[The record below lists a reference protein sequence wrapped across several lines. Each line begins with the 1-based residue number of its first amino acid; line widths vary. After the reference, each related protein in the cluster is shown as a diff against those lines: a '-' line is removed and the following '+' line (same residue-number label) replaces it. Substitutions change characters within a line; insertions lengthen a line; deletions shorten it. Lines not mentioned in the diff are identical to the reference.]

1 MITTSA
7 SGCLSGDTVED
18 ILGCM
23 DENAANYDENATLE
37 ALGDCFF
44 IATMETFIHT
54 MDNQMDIDEMLE
66 LNTRAGY
73 STVMYTNSSGGEGE
87 MIALEGLHI
96 EEHVMVDLA
105 NNSAMVR
112 TVLSMGPMISIDNQ
126 VIQVGQVVNVH
137 NSVSGMMAADA
148 GGAQSYSAQTR
159 DVEGT
164 VMDLVESLVAD
175 SFMSLMTMDDMMD
188 DEDTESDV
196 MDDMPEDLEASFSYD
211 SSENS
216 QSMVA
221 TYTEEGASTEMAIVL
236 DDSSNLMSY
245 TMTSVDG
252 TNDSTIIH
260 TVMWGDAVVIEVDDT
275 LPKSATPVIFE
286 GLNDFDPFEEED
298 DEEEGE
304 GDDGPTADE
313 LLYVMDQNGDDQ
325 LTWSEIDDY
334 FTYNEGWESDGMRT
348 MFQSQFDTSDENEDG
363 YLNYDEIVLF
373 VSIFEEEGEGDD
385 PSPEEVLQWFDMDGD
400 DHLSWDEF
408 WNSYSEGDESDE
420 EISDL
425 QEIFDASDDDGNSLL
440 GIDELQYFI
449 DMLIEYEDENDDD
462 DEGDDENDV
471 SWQSYY
477 DGYCEWEGNDED
489 GADETVWWCKNSQDD
504 DYWETWWYYCEH
516 HDSDWH
522 CTDDYGQ
529 HEEFENSADGTSY
542 LDTLPPIIDPNPPD
556 DGDDGPPTP
565 DEAMAEVDTDG
576 DGYMSYQEFQD
587 AWESNPENPELDYD
601 EVTILFDDCDYD
613 VNDLID
619 IDEMQCFVD
628 GIVDMLPDGG
638 DENPEQMFGHIDTDD
653 DGYVSLQDIIDFSNE
668 GGDDSDDQIDEEE
681 TANWFSWC
689 DTDGDDLLNL
699 DEFTTCVEDDD
710 DDEGDGD
717 DYSADEAFEWM
728 NTDGDGQITPSE
740 WADFANSTGDIIEE
754 EDFNNLVYMMD
765 MYDYDDS
772 DGLDIY
778 EFTEMWDEINND
790 DGDDPFYCDNG
801 NVIPMDYVDD
811 GYDDCGDGSDESED
825 GGGDENEGGPV
836 FGTIA
841 DGLTFAAPISDF
853 EIRFLNCNEVDSLDD
868 CSLVASGTLE
878 SGIASAPAEV
888 GCTMGCDIPF
898 TFEDVDMDGMI
909 SSGDTLSV
917 DDSMGFY
924 VAIYDTWAGQYTDDS
939 TAGPVSLPG
948 FGGFLAM
955 ICLIG
960 AGLISRRD

>member
-37 ALGDCFF
+37 ALEDCFF
-44 IATMETFIHT
+44 IATMEAFVGA
-54 MDNQMDIDEMLE
+54 MDNQMTIDEMLD

-164 VMDLVESLVAD
+164 VMDLVESMVAD

-286 GLNDFDPFEEED
+286 GLNDFDPFEEEANGGFGD
-298 DEEEGE
+298 GTGSGCGDGNGDGNPDTPCGEEGE
-304 GDDGPTADE
+304 GDDGPTAE
-313 LLYVMDQNGDDQ
+313 EFLYMTDQNGDDQ
-325 LTWSEIDDY
+325 VSWSEIEDF
-334 FTYNEGWESDGMRT
+334 FTAEEDWESDGLRAY
-348 MFQSQFDTSDENEDG
+348 FQSHFDTSDENGDG
-363 YLNYDEIVLF
+363 YLTDDEILLF
-373 VSIFEEEGEGDD
+373 ISIFDEDEDGDD
-385 PSPEEVLQWFDMDGD
+385 PSPEEVLLWFDMDGD
-400 DHLSWDEF
+400 DHISWDEF
-408 WNSYSEGDESDE
+408 RNSYSEGDESDE

-425 QEIFDASDDDGNSLL
+425 QDIFDASDDDGNDLL

-449 DMLIEYEDENDDD
+449 DMLIEYEDENDDGSSGP
-462 DEGDDENDV
+462 GDGTG
-471 SWQSYY
+471 SGCG
-477 DGYCEWEGNDED
+477 DGSGD
-489 GADETVWWCKNSQDD
+489 GDPNTPCDD
-504 DYWETWWYYCEH
+504 D
-516 HDSDWH
+516 
-522 CTDDYGQ
+522 
-529 HEEFENSADGTSY
+529 
-542 LDTLPPIIDPNPPD
+542 D
-556 DGDDGPPTP
+556 DGSGGGSGDGSGGGSGDGSGDGSDDDGPPSP
-565 DEAMAEVDTDG
+565 EEAMDDVDTND
-576 DGYMSYQEFQD
+576 DGYMSYQEFED
-587 AWESNPENPELDYD
+587 SWESENPELDWD
-601 EVTILFDDCDYD
+601 EVTTLFDDCDDDY
-613 VNDLID
+613 NDLID

-628 GIVDMLPDGG
+628 GIVDMLPDGD
-638 DENPEQMFGHIDTDD
+638 DEDPEQMFGHIDTDD
-653 DGYVSLQDIIDFSNE
+653 DGYVSIQDIIDFSNE
-668 GGDDSDDQIDEEE
+668 NEAGDDSDDEIDEEE
-681 TANWFSWC
+681 LTNWFSWC

-717 DYSADEAFEWM
+717 DPSADEVFEWM
-728 NTDGDGQITPSE
+728 NTDGDGQVTPSE
-740 WADFANSTGDIIEE
+740 WADFSNSTGDIID
-754 EDFNNLVYMMD
+754 EDNFNGLVYTMD

-778 EFTEMWDEINND
+778 EFTEMWDEIMSDEDD

-811 GYDDCGDGSDESED
+811 GYDDCGDGSDESDD

-853 EIRFLNCNEVDSLDD
+853 EIRFLDCDGTDNLDD
-868 CSLVASGTLE
+868 CVVVAASSLDTAMVTSEDGDE
-878 SGIASAPAEV
+878 
-888 GCTMGCDIPF
+888 F
-898 TFEDVDMDGMI
+898 TFAYDDVDMDGMI

-960 AGLISRRD
+960 ASLSSRRN

>member
-1 MITTSA
+1 MSRTLVLITSLIMITTSA

-54 MDNQMDIDEMLE
+54 MDNQMTINEMLD

-96 EEHVMVDLA
+96 EEHVMVDLS

-164 VMDLVESLVAD
+164 VMDLVESMVAD

-304 GDDGPTADE
+304 GDDGPTAE
-313 LLYVMDQNGDDQ
+313 EFLYMTDQNGDDQ
-325 LTWSEIDDY
+325 VSWSEIEDF
-334 FTYNEGWESDGMRT
+334 FTAEEDWESDGLRAY
-348 MFQSQFDTSDENEDG
+348 FQSHFDTSDENGDG
-363 YLNYDEIVLF
+363 YLTDDEILLF
-373 VSIFEEEGEGDD
+373 ISIFDEDEDGDD

-449 DMLIEYEDENDDD
+449 DMLIEYEDENDD
-462 DEGDDENDV
+462 G
-471 SWQSYY
+471 SS
-477 DGYCEWEGNDED
+477 GPG
-489 GADETVWWCKNSQDD
+489 
-504 DYWETWWYYCEH
+504 
-516 HDSDWH
+516 
-522 CTDDYGQ
+522 
-529 HEEFENSADGTSY
+529 DGTGSGCG
-542 LDTLPPIIDPNPPD
+542 DGSGDGDPN
-556 DGDDGPPTP
+556 TP
-565 DEAMAEVDTDG
+565 
-576 DGYMSYQEFQD
+576 
-587 AWESNPENPELDYD
+587 
-601 EVTILFDDCDYD
+601 C
-613 VNDLID
+613 
-619 IDEMQCFVD
+619 
-628 GIVDMLPDGG
+628 
-638 DENPEQMFGHIDTDD
+638 
-653 DGYVSLQDIIDFSNE
+653 
-668 GGDDSDDQIDEEE
+668 
-681 TANWFSWC
+681 
-689 DTDGDDLLNL
+689 
-699 DEFTTCVEDDD
+699 DDD
-710 DDEGDGD
+710 DDGSGGGSGDGSGDGSDDDANGENGQGYEGEGTWIRDSRDTGRNVACTENIVPTDVTACTQWRSNYGHDEIVDFEVLANYEDKQEESSVWVVSDQGDDEAGEYLVSGDWYVKEGSGAIMWREDITPNDDWWNEEDGD

-853 EIRFLNCNEVDSLDD
+853 EIRFLDCDGTDNLDD
-868 CSLVASGTLE
+868 CVVVAASSLDTAMVTSEDGDE
-878 SGIASAPAEV
+878 
-888 GCTMGCDIPF
+888 F
-898 TFEDVDMDGMI
+898 TFAYDDVDMDGMI

-960 AGLISRRD
+960 ASLSSRRN

>member
-1 MITTSA
+1 MSRTLVLITSLIMITTSA

-54 MDNQMDIDEMLE
+54 MDNQMTINEMLD

-148 GGAQSYSAQTR
+148 GGAQTYSAQTR

-164 VMDLVESLVAD
+164 VMDLVESMVAD

-304 GDDGPTADE
+304 GDDGPTAE
-313 LLYVMDQNGDDQ
+313 EFLYMTDQNGDDQ
-325 LTWSEIDDY
+325 VSWSEIEDF
-334 FTYNEGWESDGMRT
+334 FTAEEDWESDGLRAY
-348 MFQSQFDTSDENEDG
+348 FQSHFDTSDENGDG
-363 YLNYDEIVLF
+363 YLTDDEILLF
-373 VSIFEEEGEGDD
+373 NSIFDEDEDGDD

-449 DMLIEYEDENDDD
+449 DMLIEYEDENDDGSSGP
-462 DEGDDENDV
+462 GDGTG
-471 SWQSYY
+471 SGCG
-477 DGYCEWEGNDED
+477 DGSGD
-489 GADETVWWCKNSQDD
+489 GDPNTPCDD
-504 DYWETWWYYCEH
+504 D
-516 HDSDWH
+516 
-522 CTDDYGQ
+522 
-529 HEEFENSADGTSY
+529 
-542 LDTLPPIIDPNPPD
+542 D
-556 DGDDGPPTP
+556 DGSGGGSGDGSGDGSDDDGPPSP
-565 DEAMAEVDTDG
+565 EEAMDDVDTND
-576 DGYMSYQEFQD
+576 DGYMSYQEFED
-587 AWESNPENPELDYD
+587 SWESENPELDWD
-601 EVTILFDDCDYD
+601 EVTTLFDDCDDDY
-613 VNDLID
+613 NDLID

-628 GIVDMLPDGG
+628 GIVDMLPDGD
-638 DENPEQMFGHIDTDD
+638 DEDPEQMFGHIDTDD
-653 DGYVSLQDIIDFSNE
+653 DGYVSLQDLIDFSNE
-668 GGDDSDDQIDEEE
+668 GGDDSDDEIDEEE
-681 TANWFSWC
+681 LANWFSWC
-689 DTDGDDLLNL
+689 DTDEDDLLNL

-740 WADFANSTGDIIEE
+740 WADFANLTGDIIEE

-888 GCTMGCDIPF
+888 GCTLGCDIPF
-898 TFEDVDMDGMI
+898 TFEDVDMDGMM